1 MSSFFRRRLLWRING
16 GICPYVLLLS
26 IPCLSGKDG
35 EVSYFFSGYFRL
47 SSVILSSTSVRNL
60 RDSQRAIGRS

>member
-26 IPCLSGKDG
+26 IPCLSAKGG

>member
-26 IPCLSGKDG
+26 IPFLSAKGG

>member
-26 IPCLSGKDG
+26 IPFLSAKGG

-47 SSVILSSTSVRNL
+47 SSVILSSISVRNL

>member
-1 MSSFFRRRLLWRING
+1 MSSFFRRRMLWRING

-26 IPCLSGKDG
+26 IPCLSAKGG

>member
-16 GICPYVLLLS
+16 GICPYVLFLS
-26 IPCLSGKDG
+26 IPCLSEKGG

-47 SSVILSSTSVRNL
+47 SSVILSRTSVRNL

>member
-1 MSSFFRRRLLWRING
+1 MSSFFLRRLLWRIDG

-26 IPCLSGKDG
+26 IPCLSEKGG

>member
-1 MSSFFRRRLLWRING
+1 MSSFFRRRMLWRIDG

-26 IPCLSGKDG
+26 IPCLSAKGG

>member
-26 IPCLSGKDG
+26 IPCLSEKGWGSFLFLFRIFQIILCDLIQ
-35 EVSYFFSGYFRL
+35 YFCKEF
-47 SSVILSSTSVRNL
+47 T
-60 RDSQRAIGRS
+60 

>member
-26 IPCLSGKDG
+26 IPFLSGKDG

>member
-26 IPCLSGKDG
+26 IPCLSEKGG

>member
-26 IPCLSGKDG
+26 IPFLSGKGG

-47 SSVILSSTSVRNL
+47 SSVILSRTSVRNL

>member
-16 GICPYVLLLS
+16 GICPYVILLS
-26 IPCLSGKDG
+26 IPFLSGKDG

>member
-16 GICPYVLLLS
+16 GISPYVLLLS
-26 IPCLSGKDG
+26 IPCLSEKGG

-47 SSVILSSTSVRNL
+47 SSVILSRTSVRNL

>member
-1 MSSFFRRRLLWRING
+1 MPSFFRRRMLWRIDG
-16 GICPYVLLLS
+16 GICPYVILLS
-26 IPCLSGKDG
+26 IPFLSGKDG

>member
-16 GICPYVLLLS
+16 GICPSVLLLS
-26 IPCLSGKDG
+26 IPCLSEKGG

>member
-1 MSSFFRRRLLWRING
+1 MSSFFRRRLLWRIDG

>member
-16 GICPYVLLLS
+16 GICLYVLLLS
-26 IPCLSGKDG
+26 IPCLSEKGG

-47 SSVILSSTSVRNL
+47 SSVILSRTSVRNL

>member
-16 GICPYVLLLS
+16 GICPYVILLS
-26 IPCLSGKDG
+26 IPFLSAKGG

>member
-1 MSSFFRRRLLWRING
+1 MSSFFRRRSLWRING

-26 IPCLSGKDG
+26 IPCLSEKGG

-47 SSVILSSTSVRNL
+47 SSVILSRTSVRNL

>member
-1 MSSFFRRRLLWRING
+1 MSSFFCRRMLWRING

-26 IPCLSGKDG
+26 IPFLLGKGG

>member
-1 MSSFFRRRLLWRING
+1 MPPFIRHNNLRRKNED
-16 GICPYVLLLS
+16 ICPYVLLLS
-26 IPCLSGKDG
+26 IPCLSEKGG

-47 SSVILSSTSVRNL
+47 SSVILSRTSVRNL

>member
-1 MSSFFRRRLLWRING
+1 MSSFFLRRLLWQIDG

-26 IPCLSGKDG
+26 IPCLSGKGG

>member
-26 IPCLSGKDG
+26 FL
-35 EVSYFFSGYFRL
+35 FLFR
-47 SSVILSSTSVRNL
+47 VFQIILCDLIQNFCKEFT
-60 RDSQRAIGRS
+60 

>member
-1 MSSFFRRRLLWRING
+1 MSSFFLRRLLWWIDG

-26 IPCLSGKDG
+26 IPFLSGKDG

>member
-26 IPCLSGKDG
+26 IPCLSEKGG

-60 RDSQRAIGRS
+60 RDSQRAMGRS

>member
-1 MSSFFRRRLLWRING
+1 MSSFFRRRMLWRIDG
-16 GICPYVLLLS
+16 DICPYVLLLS
-26 IPCLSGKDG
+26 IPCLSAKGG